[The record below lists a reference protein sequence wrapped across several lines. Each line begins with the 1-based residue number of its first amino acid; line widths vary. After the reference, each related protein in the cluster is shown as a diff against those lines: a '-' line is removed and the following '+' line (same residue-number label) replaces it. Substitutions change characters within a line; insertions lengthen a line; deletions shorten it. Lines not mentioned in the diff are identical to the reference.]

1 MISVASKSSARDTRR
16 LTASSN
22 IWPIILGILTNSLV
36 NCQGAQ
42 HGNLSMRSSL
52 YHGDSFATALKLNF
66 ISYY

>member
-22 IWPIILGILTNSLV
+22 IRPIILGILTDSL
-36 NCQGAQ
+36 QGAQ

-52 YHGDSFATALKLNF
+52 YHSDSFATALKLNF
-66 ISYY
+66 ISYC